1 MKVWSR
7 IFFVA
12 LVPAVAAAATSIPT
26 TIAESVAPISI
37 DRCAAL
43 VQPAGTGYEIAEYV
57 DFTNVS
63 QKTATDVRFALR
75 LLDADGMPQRT
86 LTDERSGRFSP
97 GVPTIDPIATR
108 ATVDALPAS
117 AKISCAVQMARFD
130 DGSVWNDGDGPMGNG
145 SIFTPPPQAPPTP
158 SWRFPGD
165 EPTP

>member
-1 MKVWSR
+1 MR
-7 IFFVA
+7 LLTTPTLLLTPLLA
-12 LVPAVAAAATSIPT
+12 AVVVIPT
-26 TIAESVAPISI
+26 NIAESVAPISI

-43 VQPAGTGYEIAEYV
+43 VQPAAKGYEIDEYV

-63 QKTATDVRFALR
+63 QKTATDIRFALR
-75 LLDADGMPQRT
+75 LLDTDGMPQRT
-86 LTDERSGRFSP
+86 LADERSGRFSP

-117 AKISCAVQMARFD
+117 AKISCAVQMVRFD
-130 DGSVWNDGDGPMGNG
+130 DGSVWNEGDGPMGNG